1 MQLIPNVVLYENF
14 TCIDGNR
21 IEFSEERKLFL
32 KERGHELEARSS
44 GAIVQLVVQNLGD
57 STDRNRISFG
67 RRIGKDSN
75 NVGVFRGTLTAVSD
89 PRKDGRPA
97 AV

>member
-1 MQLIPNVVLYENF
+1 MVLYENF

-32 KERGHELEARSS
+32 EQRGHDLEAKSG
-44 GAIVQLVVQNLGD
+44 GAIVQLVVQDLRD
-57 STDRNRISFG
+57 STDGNHISFG
-67 RRIGKDSN
+67 RRIGKYSK
-75 NVGVFRGTLTAVSD
+75 NVGVLQGTLTAVSD
-89 PRKDGRPA
+89 PRKDGKPA